1 MFRVRITFRNVHDMT
16 NSVTE
21 IPAVRVQ
28 LRKWL
33 EMLHS
38 YRWQYVQV
46 SWEIAVHA
54 TFPAY
59 A

>member
-1 MFRVRITFRNVHDMT
+1 MFCVRITFRNVHDT
-16 NSVTE
+16 ANSVTE

-28 LRKWL
+28 LCGWHK
-33 EMLHS
+33 MLHS

-46 SWEIAVHA
+46 NWEIAAHA
-54 TFPAY
+54 TFSAY